1 MQEWAELVD
10 GCLMPLAGLELP
22 RLRTVALLPG
32 VSMAEDDVAVLA
44 SIKVC
49 LVSL

>member
-10 GCLMPLAGLELP
+10 GSLRPLLGLELP

-32 VSMAEDDVAVLA
+32 VSMGRDDVAVLA
-44 SIKVC
+44 SVKVC
-49 LVSL
+49 LISL